1 MTELEVALLDALKS
15 ALRVRELRAKYT
27 RAGPLT
33 QKEARTR
40 LISEERFFN
49 QLASRALAKVDDQI
63 TGGKK

>member
-1 MTELEVALLDALKS
+1 MTELEVLLLDALKS

-33 QKEARTR
+33 QKEVRTR

-49 QLASRALAKVDDQI
+49 QLASRALAKVDKQI
-63 TGGKK
+63 TRGK

>member
-1 MTELEVALLDALKS
+1 MTELEIALLDALKS

-63 TGGKK
+63 TRGKK